1 LIRSAVYQ
9 AAGPVA
15 RRDAHRA
22 LAAALDAEQVADRR
36 AWHLAA
42 AAEEPNESIASALED
57 AALRSQGR
65 SGYGSAARALV
76 RSAALSPSAFE
87 RARRLLA
94 AANASQLAGKAD
106 EALRLLDEAIA
117 SRPPERLRFEI
128 QHLRAMIEFWLRTPM
143 VAHHLL
149 LIEADRAEHKDPAQ
163 AAMFLAEAT
172 IPCVMAGDV
181 RRALATSQ
189 RAKAL
194 ANRVG
199 TPAPLLLDILL
210 AEAMLLCGLSADAD
224 QLIDE
229 CMRRV
234 FARADEAASV
244 AQYLP
249 TTLLAVERHI
259 EARTLIT
266 GAVVAARNAS
276 AVGVL
281 PFVLA
286 VLSELD
292 FRTGSFAAAYA
303 AGTESV
309 RLAGE
314 TGQGSAAAYSF
325 VTLAR
330 VEAAQGR
337 DDDCLAHA
345 RAGVEL
351 AHIHGLGSI
360 FNYAGAALGLLEL
373 GRGRPAEALIHLEK
387 TAQGFRDTGCREP
400 NLIQWQPDYIES
412 LARTGR
418 TDDAIRALETFE
430 GDAERTNRA
439 WAKATAARCRG
450 FITQDDSVAHFRRA
464 LDLHA
469 DSPSP
474 FEVARTQL
482 CYGETLR
489 RQRKRAEARQVLRE
503 ALNTFERLGAEP
515 WAARAQNE
523 LSATGE
529 KARKRDVTATRQLTP
544 QELQIALAVAQGA
557 TNREAAAQLF
567 LSPKTV
573 EAHLSSAYRKL
584 GARSRTELVRI
595 FANETFSHAIAKE
608 VTST

>member
-1 LIRSAVYQ
+1 
-9 AAGPVA
+9 
-15 RRDAHRA
+15 
-22 LAAALDAEQVADRR
+22 
-36 AWHLAA
+36 
-42 AAEEPNESIASALED
+42 
-57 AALRSQGR
+57 
-65 SGYGSAARALV
+65 
-76 RSAALSPSAFE
+76 
-87 RARRLLA
+87 
-94 AANASQLAGKAD
+94 
-106 EALRLLDEAIA
+106 
-117 SRPPERLRFEI
+117 
-128 QHLRAMIEFWLRTPM
+128 
-143 VAHHLL
+143 
-149 LIEADRAEHKDPAQ
+149 
-163 AAMFLAEAT
+163 
-172 IPCVMAGDV
+172 
-181 RRALATSQ
+181 
-189 RAKAL
+189 
-194 ANRVG
+194 
-199 TPAPLLLDILL
+199 LLLDVLL

-234 FARADEAASV
+234 FASADEAASV

-249 TTLLAVERHI
+249 TTLLVVERHT
-259 EARTLIT
+259 EARKLIT
-266 GAVVAARNAS
+266 GAVAAARNAS

-314 TGQGSAAAYSF
+314 TGQRSAASYSF

-337 DDDCLAHA
+337 DDDCRAHA

-373 GRGRPAEALIHLEK
+373 GRGRPAEALVHLEM
-387 TAQGFRDTGCREP
+387 TAQGFRETGCCEP

-418 TDDAIRALETFE
+418 TDDAIRALENFE
-430 GDAERTNRA
+430 ADAERTNRA

-450 FITQDDSVAHFRRA
+450 VITQDDPVAHFRRA
-464 LDLHA
+464 LELHA

-482 CYGETLR
+482 CYGEALR
-489 RQRKRAEARQVLRE
+489 RQRKRMEARLVLRE

-523 LSATGE
+523 LLATGE
-529 KARKRDVTATRQLTP
+529 KARKRDVAATRQLTP
-544 QELQIALAVAQGA
+544 QELQIAIAVAQGA

-573 EAHLSSAYRKL
+573 ESHLSSAYRKL

-595 FANETFSHAIAKE
+595 FANEAPAADRSKSAQRE
-608 VTST
+608 R